1 MAGARTSLL
10 HPWLNNEDNYIA
22 EITVDFMI
30 FLNDCRAMELPLLAE
45 GVEEVGADTFCATIV
60 PVG

>member
-1 MAGARTSLL
+1 MFISSSRRATAGVRVPIDRGLGPLFGLNAVWAIGTAGCLL
-10 HPWLNNEDNYIA
+10 
-22 EITVDFMI
+22 V
-30 FLNDCRAMELPLLAE
+30 AE